1 MNCYLH
7 SDLPATAFCRACGRA
22 LCGSCQRPAS
32 GTVFCS
38 EHVPAATSYGPSADP
53 YSTPA
58 GGPNPYTQPNP
69 PPSAT
74 ATVQTSPGLAFLLG
88 LIPGVGAIYNGQY
101 MKGLVHAVLFGFLV
115 SFTNSADHTA
125 GEPVFGLLVA
135 AFYFYMP
142 FEAYH
147 TARKRQT
154 GIAVDEWSS
163 LISQNRLTTARTPIG
178 PIVLILLGVLFL
190 LDSLHLISF
199 QEIGRFWPVILIVAG
214 AAMLYSRLGSAAQP
228 GGPHYSEHMS
238 NYPSDPNGGVVGSG
252 RER

>member
-7 SDLPATAFCRACGRA
+7 TDVPATAYCRACGRA
-22 LCGSCQRPAS
+22 LCASCQRPAS

-38 EHVPAATSYGPSADP
+38 EHVPGATYTSSGDTYA
-53 YSTPA
+53 PA

-69 PPSAT
+69 PSAS
-74 ATVQTSPGLAFLLG
+74 AVQTSPGLAFLLG

-101 MKGLVHAVLFGFLV
+101 MKGLVHAVLFGFFM
-115 SFTNSADHTA
+115 SFASAADHTA
-125 GEPVFGLLVA
+125 GEPVMALLVA

-147 TARKRQT
+147 TARKRQM

-163 LISQNRLTTARTPIG
+163 LISQSRLSGRTPMG
-178 PIVLILLGVLFL
+178 PVVLILLGVFFL

-199 QEIGRFWPVILIVAG
+199 HEIGRFWPVILIVAG
-214 AAMLYSRLGSAAQP
+214 VTMLYSRLGS
-228 GGPHYSEHMS
+228 GGGQSSARYSQQMS
-238 NYPSDPNGGVVGSG
+238 NYQQDPNESMMGTG